1 MFFVVGIFFFS
12 FVGILE
18 ILLILWSLLTLWS
31 LLIYSYWVKK
41 KGWWL
46 LQEAY
51 IRGFVSYRW
60 FVGFFFFCGNFG
72 DFFGN
77 LKFTGFCYWVKE
89 ELRRGS
95 YWKPIEETSFLIFGS
110 LVFVFFCRNFFWR
123 FFDTLK
129 FILAFL
135 LIYSYWVKKKV
146 W

>member
-89 ELRRGS
+89 ELRRC
-95 YWKPIEETSFLIFGS
+95 WALIENLSKKLCFLS
-110 LVFVFFCRNFFWR
+110 LVRWFLFSFVEKGFLLEIFWY
-123 FFDTLK
+123 FEVCFGFLVDV
-129 FILAFL
+129 FL
-135 LIYSYWVKKKV
+135 LI
-146 W
+146 